1 MNTDKQAA
9 QLWNSFYILTIEMQ
23 RFLKKNEINM
33 FFSLLQQRMDLQK
46 ELEKLNNI
54 TYHKTDEGQELL
66 QKIAAI
72 SLKTK
77 GLAQSWLIRG
87 RNKSNKVRSY
97 DYMAAQSMGNIFN
110 KKF

>member
-1 MNTDKQAA
+1 
-9 QLWNSFYILTIEMQ
+9 
-23 RFLKKNEINM
+23 M

-46 ELEKLNNI
+46 KIENLNNS
-54 TYHKTDEGQELL
+54 TYHKTAEGQELL
-66 QKIAAI
+66 HEIAAV

-77 GLAQSWLIRG
+77 GMAQSWLIRG